1 MLRKAPRI
9 WRNTGWMTLA
19 QGGQLVIQ
27 AVYFVLI
34 ARALGA
40 SGFGAFAAALALV
53 SILSPLA
60 ALGTGNLLVMHV
72 ARRPGSFGRYWGNA
86 LLAIPVAGVPLLL
99 LSLVGAA
106 LLVPNLSPQIVAAL
120 GFAEFFM
127 ARLVDS
133 SAQAFQAFE
142 RMLYTAVIGV
152 LPSACRLG
160 AAAVFVAITPSPGP
174 VEWSYWYL
182 AATIAA
188 AGCAFITVDRVLG
201 RPKLN
206 TSLLFR
212 HLKEGVYFSL
222 AQSSANVYNDIDKTM
237 LARLATLD
245 AAGVY
250 AAAYRATAVAFVP
263 VSSML
268 NSTYARFFQRGTA
281 GVRGSLSL
289 ARELLPF
296 AVIYGLGASAL
307 LFLAAPVAPHVLGA
321 DYADSVGA
329 LRWLSPL
336 PAILAWY
343 YLAGDTLTGANRQGI
358 RTAFQLA
365 AACLNVA
372 LNIWLI
378 PQYSW
383 KGAAWATLAS
393 MTFLAVGLWV
403 AVRMVLK
410 RSPAEHSHD
419 HAHPGLARVQ

>member
-1 MLRKAPRI
+1 MLRKEPRI

-40 SGFGAFAAALALV
+40 GGFGAFAAALALV

-60 ALGTGNLLVMHV
+60 ALGTGNLLVMYV

-99 LSLVGAA
+99 LSLVAA
-106 LLVPNLSPQIVAAL
+106 VLLVPDLSPQIVVAL
-120 GFAEFFM
+120 GLAEFFM

-142 RMLYTAVIGV
+142 RMLYTAVLGV

-160 AAAVFVAITPSPGP
+160 AAAVFVAIAPSPEP
-174 VEWSYWYL
+174 VEWSFWYL

-188 AGCAFITVDRVLG
+188 AGCAFTTVNRVLG
-201 RPKLN
+201 RPRLN

-222 AQSSANVYNDIDKTM
+222 AQSSANVYTDIDKTM

-289 ARELLPF
+289 ARSLLPF

-307 LFLAAPVAPHVLGA
+307 LFFAAPLAPHVLGA

-358 RTAFQLA
+358 RTAFQIA
-365 AACLNVA
+365 AAFLNVA

-383 KGAAWATLAS
+383 RGAAWATLAS
-393 MTFLAVGLWV
+393 MIFLTVGLWV
-403 AVRMVLK
+403 AVRMTLK
-410 RSPAEHSHD
+410 QSPAEHSHD

>member
-1 MLRKAPRI
+1 MLRKEPRI

-27 AVYFVLI
+27 ALYFVLI

-40 SGFGAFAAALALV
+40 GGFGAFAAALALV

-60 ALGTGNLLVMHV
+60 ALGTGNLLVMYV

-99 LSLVGAA
+99 LSLVGAV
-106 LLVPNLSPQIVAAL
+106 LLVPNLSPQIVVAL
-120 GFAEFFM
+120 GFSEFFF

-142 RMLYTAVIGV
+142 RMLYTAVLGV
-152 LPSACRLG
+152 LPSVCRLG
-160 AAAVFVAITPSPGP
+160 AAVVFVAIEPSPEP
-174 VEWSYWYL
+174 VEWSFWYL
-182 AATIAA
+182 AATIVA
-188 AGCAFITVDRVLG
+188 AGCAFTTVNRVLG
-201 RPKLN
+201 RPELD

-212 HLKEGVYFSL
+212 HLKESVYFSL
-222 AQSSANVYNDIDKTM
+222 GQSSANVYTDIDKAM

-250 AAAYRATAVAFVP
+250 AAAYRATAVAFAP

-289 ARELLPF
+289 ARSLLPF

-307 LFLAAPVAPHVLGA
+307 LFFAAPLAPHVLGG

-343 YLAGDTLTGANRQGI
+343 YLAGDTLTGADRQGI
-358 RTAFQLA
+358 RTAFQIA
-365 AACLNVA
+365 AAFLNAA

-378 PQYSW
+378 PLYSW
-383 KGAAWATLAS
+383 RGAAWATLAS
-393 MTFLAVGLWV
+393 MAFLAVGLWV
-403 AVRMVLK
+403 AVWMTLK
-410 RSPAEHSHD
+410 QSPAEHSHD
-419 HAHPGLARVQ
+419 HAHPRLAPR